1 MGIPTMPGSVFSV
14 IVRTAEY
21 FFKRKSQQRR
31 AGEAASQLV
40 SVLDRFVVDCD
51 AVVSDDGYP
60 PFTNP
65 EYHDYRERTPQCEI
79 VRLAVPEIPGRELL
93 PLSISDRVRSIESLQ
108 NDTPRALMEAHEFDD
123 GSGDGFY
130 ATRQKIFSVLGFK
143 AVELSRELRSAYR
156 LSPPSIEHC
165 DREKH
170 IEEKLR
176 YHDGFS
182 VKIRRIERRIARKAK
197 MATGKITQEKK
208 MGFKNGV

>member
-1 MGIPTMPGSVFSV
+1 MGIPTLPGSVFSG

-21 FFKRKSQQRR
+21 LLNRKSRQRR
-31 AGEAASQLV
+31 EAEAASQLV

-51 AVVSDDGYP
+51 AVVTDDGYP

-65 EYHDYRERTPQCEI
+65 EYHDYRERTPQCET
-79 VRLAVPEIPGRELL
+79 VRLAVPYIPGRELL
-93 PLSISDRVRSIESLQ
+93 PLSISDRVRAIESLQ
-108 NDTPRALMEAHEFDD
+108 NDTSGALMEAHECDD

-130 ATRQKIFSVLGFK
+130 ATRQKIFSLLGFK
-143 AVELSRELRSAYR
+143 AVELTRELRLAYR
-156 LSPPSIEHC
+156 LSPPSIEHR
-165 DREKH
+165 DREKR

-197 MATGKITQEKK
+197 MAAGKIT
-208 MGFKNGV
+208 

>member
-1 MGIPTMPGSVFSV
+1 MGIPTLPGSVFSV

-21 FFKRKSQQRR
+21 LFNRKSRQRR

-51 AVVSDDGYP
+51 AVATDDGYP

-65 EYHDYRERTPQCEI
+65 EYHDYRKRKPQCET
-79 VRLAVPEIPGRELL
+79 VRLAVPDIPGRELL
-93 PLSISDRVRSIESLQ
+93 PLSISDRVRAIESLQ
-108 NDTPRALMEAHEFDD
+108 NDTLGELMEANEYDD
-123 GSGDGFY
+123 GSGDDFY
-130 ATRQKIFSVLGFK
+130 ATRQKIFSLLGFK

-156 LSPPSIEHC
+156 LSPPSIEHR
-165 DREKH
+165 DREKR

-176 YHDGFS
+176 YHDGFN

-197 MATGKITQEKK
+197 IAADKITQET
-208 MGFKNGV
+208 

>member
-1 MGIPTMPGSVFSV
+1 MFN
-14 IVRTAEY
+14 
-21 FFKRKSQQRR
+21 RKSQQRR

-51 AVVSDDGYP
+51 AVVTDDGYP

-65 EYHDYRERTPQCEI
+65 EYHDYRERTPQCET
-79 VRLAVPEIPGRELL
+79 VRLAVPDIPNRELL
-93 PLSISDRVRSIESLQ
+93 PLSISDRVRAIESLQ
-108 NDTPRALMEAHEFDD
+108 NDTPRALMEAHEDDD

-130 ATRQKIFSVLGFK
+130 ATRQKIFSLLGFK

-156 LSPPSIEHC
+156 LSPPSFEHR
-165 DREKH
+165 DREKR

-182 VKIRRIERRIARKAK
+182 VKIRRIEQRIARKAK
-197 MATGKITQEKK
+197 MAAGKITQEKK
-208 MGFKNGV
+208 GDFKDEV

>member
-1 MGIPTMPGSVFSV
+1 MGIPNLSGSVFSV

-21 FFKRKSQQRR
+21 LFNRKSQQRR

-51 AVVSDDGYP
+51 AVVTDDGYP

-65 EYHDYRERTPQCEI
+65 EYHDYRERTPQCET
-79 VRLAVPEIPGRELL
+79 VRLAVPDIPNRELL
-93 PLSISDRVRSIESLQ
+93 PLSISDRVRAIESLQ
-108 NDTPRALMEAHEFDD
+108 NDTPRALMEAHEDDD

-130 ATRQKIFSVLGFK
+130 ATRQKIFSLLGFK

-156 LSPPSIEHC
+156 LSPPSFEHR
-165 DREKH
+165 DREKR

-182 VKIRRIERRIARKAK
+182 VKIRRIEQRIARKAK
-197 MATGKITQEKK
+197 MAAGKITQEKK
-208 MGFKNGV
+208 RDFKDEV

>member
-1 MGIPTMPGSVFSV
+1 MGIPNLSSSVFSV

-21 FFKRKSQQRR
+21 LFNRKSQQRR

-51 AVVSDDGYP
+51 AVVTDDGYP

-65 EYHDYRERTPQCEI
+65 EYHDYRERTPQCET
-79 VRLAVPEIPGRELL
+79 VRLAVPDIPNRELL
-93 PLSISDRVRSIESLQ
+93 PLSISDRVRAIESLQ
-108 NDTPRALMEAHEFDD
+108 NDTPRALMEAHEDDD

-130 ATRQKIFSVLGFK
+130 ATRQKIFSLLGFK

-156 LSPPSIEHC
+156 LSPPSFEHR
-165 DREKH
+165 DREKR

-182 VKIRRIERRIARKAK
+182 VKIRRIEQRIARKAK
-197 MATGKITQEKK
+197 MAAGKITQEKK
-208 MGFKNGV
+208 RDFKDEV

>member
-1 MGIPTMPGSVFSV
+1 MGIPNLSGSVFSV

-21 FFKRKSQQRR
+21 LFNRKSQQRR

-51 AVVSDDGYP
+51 AVVTDDGYP

-65 EYHDYRERTPQCEI
+65 EYHDYRERTPQCET
-79 VRLAVPEIPGRELL
+79 VRLAVPDIPNRELL
-93 PLSISDRVRSIESLQ
+93 PLSISDRVRAIESLQ
-108 NDTPRALMEAHEFDD
+108 NDTPRALMEAHEDDD

-130 ATRQKIFSVLGFK
+130 ATRQKIFSLLGFK
-143 AVELSRELRSAYR
+143 AVELSRELRSAYH
-156 LSPPSIEHC
+156 LSPPSFEHR
-165 DREKH
+165 DREKR

-182 VKIRRIERRIARKAK
+182 VKIRRIEQRIARKAK
-197 MATGKITQEKK
+197 MAAGKITQKK
-208 MGFKNGV
+208 KRDFKDEV